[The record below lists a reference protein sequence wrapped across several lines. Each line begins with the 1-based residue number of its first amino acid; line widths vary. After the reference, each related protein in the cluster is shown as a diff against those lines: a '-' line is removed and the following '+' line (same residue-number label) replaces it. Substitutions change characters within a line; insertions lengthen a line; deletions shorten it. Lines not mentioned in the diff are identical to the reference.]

1 MQHVNESVNEV
12 RREEQKELS
21 SMGNTILTGTRM
33 VWLYGEE
40 NVPERYSNI
49 LGELKGKKLKTAR
62 GWALKESIRGLWKCS
77 TEKEGQV
84 FFEEWYSWA
93 IRSRLEPVKK
103 VARMMKRHL
112 PNIVSYFKHRIT
124 NAALEGINNKIQ
136 SLIKKAYGYRNKDRF
151 KNDILFHCGGLNL
164 YPEIC

>member
-1 MQHVNESVNEV
+1 MLSVLGV
-12 RREEQKELS
+12 S
-21 SMGNTILTGTRM
+21 PYCPPF
-33 VWLYGEE
+33 LYGLVFLQ
-40 NVPERYSNI
+40 NYFYHKWRAFSLSRSLFFYSTNI

-62 GWALKESIRGLWKCS
+62 GWALKEAIRGLWKCS

-93 IRSRLEPVKK
+93 MRSRLEPVKK

-112 PNIVSYFKHRIT
+112 PNIVSYFRHRIT

-136 SLIKKAYGYRNKDRF
+136 SLIKKAYGYRNTDRF
-151 KNDILFHCGGLNL
+151 KTDILFHCGGLNL
-164 YPEIC
+164 YPEICQ